1 MLTSLNLLVGTAA
14 AAPLK
19 APQAKPGAG
28 AQAQGSQAQSPQ
40 AQSRAAQG
48 PQAQSREAQS
58 PQAQD
63 KEKEGFNLYQTSTI
77 LGDQNVFVSA
87 QGIKIFDRKNISG
100 LTAAAPNW
108 QVCLYN
114 NKTKRYCLLP
124 FKSYIGLGKGAALT
138 TGGFNLN
145 KLPLKQSKK
154 TETRGLAAIELTT
167 TADFEKKQQKD
178 YERESADPRF
188 PQSAELLVAD
198 RMPVP
203 PQAAAI
209 ACRYYGVPEGKGMP
223 LQFKFVS
230 LRGELHYM
238 LMTNSAQAMKTNRKG
253 FEKPQDYKL
262 VSDPGKLEDKVKEP
276 PPMKFKETVRK
287 IK

>member
-1 MLTSLNLLVGTAA
+1 MKKCFPQANRKLFPELLAQAGLALMLSASTAMAAPHKAAPAQAGAGSAA
-14 AAPLK
+14 AD
-19 APQAKPGAG
+19 
-28 AQAQGSQAQSPQ
+28 
-40 AQSRAAQG
+40 RAA
-48 PQAQSREAQS
+48 
-58 PQAQD
+58 D
-63 KEKEGFNLYQTSTI
+63 KAADGFNLYQTSTI
-77 LGDQNVFVSA
+77 LGDQNIFVSA
-87 QGIKIFDRKNISG
+87 QGIKIFDRKSITG
-100 LTAAAPNW
+100 LTASAPDW

-114 NKTKRYCLLP
+114 NNTKRYCLLP
-124 FKSYIGLGKGAALT
+124 FKSYGGLGKGASLT

-167 TADFEKKQQKD
+167 TSDFEKKQQKD
-178 YERESADPRF
+178 FERESADPRF

-198 RMPVP
+198 KMPVP
-203 PQAAAI
+203 AQAATI
-209 ACRYYGVPEGKGMP
+209 LCRYYGVPEGKGLP

-238 LMTNSAQAMKTNRKG
+238 LMTNSLQAMKTSRKG

-262 VSDPGKLEDKVKEP
+262 VPDPGKLEDKQKEL